1 MELLLKRKYFTQ
13 NSTVS
18 DLSVDGVFF
27 CNVLEDVD
35 RALDSQ
41 MGKER
46 IGWLKQYGKT
56 AIPYGRYE
64 VIISYSNRFKKY
76 LPLLVNVPG
85 YDGIRIHPGNYHTD
99 TEGCLLPGTYSPSV
113 PDFVGKSK
121 VAFDSLMSVLKDAE
135 KKEKIFITVTK
146 HTEP

>member
-1 MELLLKRKYFTQ
+1 MELLLQRKYFTQ

-18 DLSVDGVFF
+18 DLFIDGTPFS
-27 CNVLEDVD
+27 NVLEDVD
-35 RALDSQ
+35 RALDSE

-85 YDGIRIHPGNYHTD
+85 YDGIRIHVGNYHTD
-99 TEGCLLPGTYSPSV
+99 TDGCLLPGIYDPKL

-121 VAFDSLMSVLKDAE
+121 VTFDKLMSILKEAE
-135 KKEKIFITVTK
+135 KREKIFITVTK
-146 HTEP
+146 